1 MKFLTKTLPFFICL
15 SFVLI
20 LLFSGC
26 KKEKRSAAQWGELA
40 AAKRNEILAL
50 SANIPCSQKAQ
61 VTVQSIQGNC
71 TLQFFPILSADLQK
85 YERLKK
91 EYLDFTDKQYDAW
104 YKEGL
109 IVEPCFESLWATDQP
124 VRLDCKDDKVYL
136 ITAGNLP
143 VEEAKSLIT
152 TTKNQLDQL
161 TAALSCTSD
170 ANWSYTRLINYQT
183 MSMEF
188 IPFSRATDYKEFQSK
203 VSLYNALN
211 LNVIKAEQK
220 GNNLT
225 NIQTVEKIECV
236 NGKPVIKFKN

>member
-1 MKFLTKTLPFFICL
+1 MKFLTKTLTLFICH

-61 VTVQSIQGNC
+61 VAVQSIQGNC

-143 VEEAKSLIT
+143 VEEARSLIT

-161 TAALSCTSD
+161 TTALSCTSD

-188 IPFSRATDYKEFQSK
+188 ITFSRATDYKEFQSK
-203 VSLYNALN
+203 VSLYNTLN

-220 GNNLT
+220 GNNLKD
-225 NIQTVEKIECV
+225 IKIVEKIECL
-236 NGKPVIKFKN
+236 NGKPVIKFKI

>member
-1 MKFLTKTLPFFICL
+1 MKFITKTLTPFICF
-15 SFVLI
+15 SFALI
-20 LLFSGC
+20 LFAGC
-26 KKEKRSAAQWGELA
+26 KKEKRSAAHWGELA
-40 AAKRNEILAL
+40 VAKRNEILAL

-61 VTVQSIQGNC
+61 VAVQSIQGNC

-109 IVEPCFESLWATDQP
+109 VVEPCFESLWATDQP

-203 VSLYNALN
+203 VSLYNTLN